1 MISLAAVFAGVCQKD
16 LEFAWGKYLTDC
28 VPFPARQTPNEY
40 GASSQTE
47 SSWPDALSEAYTRY
61 ILSFMEVEQQKQE
74 AILAAFLD
82 QSEQH

>member
-1 MISLAAVFAGVCQKD
+1 MGCAGKTWNSLGGYTYQT
-16 LEFAWGKYLTDC
+16 G

-47 SSWPDALSEAYTRY
+47 SSWPDALSEAHTRY

>member
-1 MISLAAVFAGVCQKD
+1 MEKLNR
-16 LEFAWGKYLTDC
+16 
-28 VPFPARQTPNEY
+28 PY

-47 SSWPDALSEAYTRY
+47 SSWPDALSEAHTRY

-82 QSEQH
+82 QLEQH